1 MYIYTYIQ
9 LWKITKVPTTVIKNI
24 VLSIR
29 DVNKNITTHC

>member
-9 LWKITKVPTTVIKNI
+9 LWKITKVSTTVIKNI

-29 DVNKNITTHC
+29 DVNKNITTRC